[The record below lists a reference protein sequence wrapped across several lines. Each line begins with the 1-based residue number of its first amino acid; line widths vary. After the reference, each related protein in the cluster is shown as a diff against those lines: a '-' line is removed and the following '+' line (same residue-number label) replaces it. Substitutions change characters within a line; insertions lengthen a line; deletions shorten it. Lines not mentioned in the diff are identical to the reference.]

1 MSQVEKNDVNINKL
15 FSWGRVFEITGKND
29 EVEALVYMRLLGDA
43 DINKARV
50 FAVRKSA
57 ELRKKL
63 HDPDSDDH
71 VTTIRDITTMTEADM
86 VNYIVMFSMRD
97 IKNEALRTVKVKKPK
112 EPKSDAALEDTE
124 KFQAEVDSYPDKV
137 RAAMEE
143 YMKKGIEKLK
153 KLLYKK
159 SVDELYEQYK
169 KFLIDEMCEMTAT
182 RAFKDMEIY
191 LGCYK
196 DDEYSELF
204 FDNFG
209 QYENLPTEVKLNFRS
224 AYEKLNFPMDE
235 LKKLREATQ

>member
-1 MSQVEKNDVNINKL
+1 
-15 FSWGRVFEITGKND
+15 
-29 EVEALVYMRLLGDA
+29 
-43 DINKARV
+43 
-50 FAVRKSA
+50 
-57 ELRKKL
+57 
-63 HDPDSDDH
+63 
-71 VTTIRDITTMTEADM
+71 
-86 VNYIVMFSMRD
+86 
-97 IKNEALRTVKVKKPK
+97 
-112 EPKSDAALEDTE
+112 
-124 KFQAEVDSYPDKV
+124 
-137 RAAMEE
+137 
-143 YMKKGIEKLK
+143 MKKGVEKLK

-159 SVDELYEQYK
+159 SVEELYEQYK